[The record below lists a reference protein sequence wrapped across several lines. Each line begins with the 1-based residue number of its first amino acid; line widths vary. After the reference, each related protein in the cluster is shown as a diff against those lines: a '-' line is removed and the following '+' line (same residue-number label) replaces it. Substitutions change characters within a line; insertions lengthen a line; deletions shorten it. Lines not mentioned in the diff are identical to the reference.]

1 MDQTTCSRVNLLD
14 DGVMQDLLLVKP
26 MSSVLDREDNDN
38 TAANNP
44 NDQEFIDNIISTGS
58 M

>member
-44 NDQEFIDNIISTGS
+44 NDKAE
-58 M
+58 